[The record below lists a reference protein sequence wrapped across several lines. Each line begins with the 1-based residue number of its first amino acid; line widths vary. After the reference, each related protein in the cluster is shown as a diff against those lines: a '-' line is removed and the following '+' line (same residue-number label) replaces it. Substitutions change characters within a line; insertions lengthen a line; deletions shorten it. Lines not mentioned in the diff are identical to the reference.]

1 MGFRVVQPGQGHK
14 LGPHTMNVSLVMG
27 RDCGPQAVHC
37 INQCYAVKAFKAYP
51 SVRKSWTGSS
61 QLLRSD
67 PDAYF
72 AAIDKAVGRVRPNLF
87 RIHVS
92 GDFISDDHFHR
103 WARLCAQ
110 HSSTQFLA
118 FTKSF
123 HVLPDSLDGYP
134 VNFEIVLSLFPSMV
148 GSPEDIPNRLL
159 GGQYAIAYAGERSEY
174 IGSRYEMDAMASID
188 CPNACDTCG
197 ICWALT
203 DQQLSVNFPIH

>member
-92 GDFISDDHFHR
+92 GDFISDDHFRR
-103 WARLCAQ
+103 WANLCGK
-110 HSSTQFLA
+110 HRETNFLA

-123 HVLPDSLDGYP
+123 SYLPDSLDGYP

-148 GSPEDIPNRLL
+148 GSPEDIPDRLL
-159 GGQYAIAYAGERSEY
+159 GQYAIAYAGKRSEY
-174 IGSRYEMDAMASID
+174 VGSRYERDAMASID

>member
-1 MGFRVVQPGQGHK
+1 MGFSVVQPGQGHK
-14 LGPHTMNVSLVMG
+14 LGKRTMNCSLIMG
-27 RDCGPQAVHC
+27 RDCGPASKHC
-37 INQCYAVKAFKAYP
+37 IVKCYAVKAWMYP

-61 QLLRSD
+61 ELLRSD

-72 AAIDKAVGRVRPNLF
+72 NAIDTAVGKVSPHLF

-92 GDFISDDHFHR
+92 GDFISLDHLNR
-103 WARLCAQ
+103 WADLCGKHRQ
-110 HSSTQFLA
+110 TNFLA

-123 HVLPDSLDGYP
+123 SYLPDSLDGYP

-148 GSPEDIPNRLL
+148 GTPEDIPDRLL
-159 GGQYAIAYAGERSEY
+159 GQYAIAYAGEREEY
-174 IGSRYEMDAMASID
+174 IGSRYEIDAHRSLY
-188 CPNACDTCG
+188 CPGECDTCG